1 MNLVLLK
8 GANKMRYSM
17 SKKMFDTILRGR
29 TGEDK
34 KKHPFVYVLEVVNR
48 EFGIKGEVKSIA
60 IHG

>member
-1 MNLVLLK
+1 
-8 GANKMRYSM
+8 
-17 SKKMFDTILRGR
+17 MFDTIVKGR

-48 EFGIKGEVKSIA
+48 EFGLKGEVKSIA